1 MPPTGGRVYGRE
13 VKGLVDVLSQNEID
27 ALLAALSSGEMD
39 AEELKKEDTQ
49 RKIRSYDFKRA
60 VRFSKDHIRSLT
72 RIHENFARNLTTYFS
87 AQLRTFVQ
95 ISVVQVEQLP
105 YDEFIRSIPKMTVLN
120 IFEAEPLE
128 GRMVLEVHPNVAYA
142 MVDRML
148 GGSGTAP
155 LKPGA
160 LTEIETIIMERI
172 FSRALENLQEAWKTV
187 FDLSPRME
195 ALETNPQFMQIV
207 SPNETIAL
215 ISLSTKI
222 GDTTGMINLCIPHV
236 VIEPIMSKL
245 SVHHWFVSQKKA
257 RVPEE
262 LEALRQ
268 RVTRAQLPLIAELGQ
283 SQLTIREFLSL
294 AQGDVITLNKATK
307 EGLAIRVGENLKFI
321 GSPGM
326 IKDRIAVQID
336 EIVTEG
342 VEEFDE

>member
-1 MPPTGGRVYGRE
+1 M
-13 VKGLVDVLSQNEID
+13 VDVMSQNEID

-39 AEELKKEDTQ
+39 AEELKKEETQ
-49 RKIRSYDFKRA
+49 KKIRAYDFKRA

-72 RIHENFARNLTTYFS
+72 RIHENFARYLTTYFS

-105 YDEFIRSIPKMTVLN
+105 YDEFIRSIPKMTILN

-142 MVDRML
+142 MLDRLL
-148 GGSGTAP
+148 GGVGAAP
-155 LKPGA
+155 SKMGA
-160 LTEIETIIMERI
+160 LTEIETIIMEKI
-172 FSRALENLQEAWKTV
+172 FSRAFDSLQEAWKTV
-187 FDLSPRME
+187 MDINPRME

-245 SVHHWFVSQKKA
+245 SVHHWFVSQKKS

-262 LEALRQ
+262 VEALQ
-268 RVTRAQLPLIAELGQ
+268 HRVHRAKLPIVAELGE
-283 SQLTIREFLSL
+283 SQITISEFLSL
-294 AQGDVITLNKATK
+294 AVGDVISLNKPV
-307 EGLAIRVGENLKFI
+307 EDGLAIRIGDKLKYI
-321 GSPGM
+321 GSPGT

-336 EIVTEG
+336 EIVSEG
-342 VEEFDE
+342 VEEYDE

>member
-1 MPPTGGRVYGRE
+1 M
-13 VKGLVDVLSQNEID
+13 VDVLSQNEID

-39 AEELKKEDTQ
+39 AEELKKEETQ
-49 RKIRSYDFKRA
+49 KKIRAYDFKRA

-72 RIHENFARNLTTYFS
+72 RIHENFARYLTTYFS

-105 YDEFIRSIPKMTVLN
+105 YDEFIRSIPKMTILN

-142 MVDRML
+142 MLDRLL
-148 GGSGTAP
+148 GGIGTAP
-155 LKPGA
+155 SKIGS

-172 FSRALENLQEAWKTV
+172 FSRAFESLQEAWKTV
-187 FDLSPRME
+187 IDINPRME

-236 VIEPIMSKL
+236 VIEPIMPKL
-245 SVHHWFVSQKKA
+245 SVHHWFVSQKKS
-257 RVPEE
+257 RIPEE
-262 LEALRQ
+262 VDALRN
-268 RVTRAQLPLIAELGQ
+268 RVNKAALPIVAELGE
-283 SQLTIREFLSL
+283 SQVTIREFLGLSV
-294 AQGDVITLNKATK
+294 GDVISLNKPVQ
-307 EGLAIRVGENLKFI
+307 EGLSIMIGDKLKYI
-321 GSPGM
+321 GSPGTL
-326 IKDRIAVQID
+326 KDRVAVQID
-336 EIVTEG
+336 EIVSEG